1 MSKKQTF
8 DESDEGVYHVEVIT
22 SARVNE
28 DAEWEYLVSWAGYS
42 SDEDSWEPAENVV
55 QCDRL
60 LSSFWKH
67 IGIDDQDY
75 SPGDRFDAQPS
86 WIEREREF
94 FANQWGKVKKKKRAS
109 RNKHYSFTISSSGS
123 KKGKMEKN
131 KSLQE
136 FVQRQNDAQSDDS
149 TETGD
154 SDEIPLSKSQEP
166 KSNEGTLPARR
177 RKSINKQNDDSHVGS
192 RTDSGRKEKKG
203 SKARETSKIYSA
215 PPTTKVIL
223 KGKRR
228 RRLSSPDSGPD
239 DTATAT
245 SGEPPRKLPK
255 TRTFSIS
262 QPVTTIA
269 KPATPIRGGGASNLD
284 SPSSLFSAPSSPA
297 PIHSRPAAPPPP
309 LSLPPALPMPSP
321 PRANVAGP
329 SNRPRQPSS
338 QIKATRKPNWLLQPR
353 IKRFDAPNLKPSSSL
368 PTKALLS
375 GAAKS
380 PEAPQSPTSDGRSSI
395 QTPTSATTTRPFAL
409 DGASGLGMGI
419 DVDEQQSH
427 AHSPQPADPQVP
439 LLPPASMAE
448 TEAFLNDIM
457 PPELSEPMI
466 DGVEPTN
473 RPPVR
478 KSSTA
483 DILKNTHIPRKYK
496 WNGELCINT
505 EKGHKERVCNVS
517 LSDPSE
523 GSMERLRFSICFNSS
538 VSSLLLEKLFSLA
551 ELQCLRPA
559 LTPVAEVAK
568 LGPEGEADTQPL
580 NTLFIHM
587 SSRKLVSCSTIS
599 LDDNQ
604 VALLLVFPATNL
616 VLCKEYNVLPDL
628 RKAGHFIA
636 AIIPWKIVGKKSRTH
651 RLHRDPSDRT
661 HQFFRSGSQEVIQAT
676 ERDLSL
682 TKEPSYHR
690 AFSILGF
697 PKWLYNDLSDPEF
710 KYCIWNKDGD
720 GTQAQPGSETMALKH
735 ILKERPAKDVGLKA
749 DAYVVFVHVGALK
762 TLSAL
767 PALMERRMK
776 RPDVQFMT
784 YGTHHTIPPARWG
797 MRLIYPLG
805 GIATISPSVFVEC
818 PSAAYKLLDMLEQ
831 HPLWD
836 CFVTPGVVALAARQT
851 QGSDPVTE
859 FESGRL
865 KHQDLLSRIGQGQL
879 SLLRTPPHYGSGES
893 ALLAWIT
900 WQQEMSLLDPRGILE
915 WCLRVFSQQFSD
927 YPEEKWTVR
936 VLDELSSVL
945 TSLQMQPSIMD
956 QYRRY
961 VVITGKQD
969 KVGYDR
975 SGFEWTAID
984 AFNFRDDFI
993 SKESMDDLRSWAN
1006 VEMMI

>member
-1 MSKKQTF
+1 MGGKQTL

-42 SDEDSWEPAENVV
+42 SDEDSWEPAENVI

-75 SPGDRFDAQPS
+75 SPGDKFDAQPS
-86 WIEREREF
+86 WIKREREF

-109 RNKHYSFTISSSGS
+109 RNKHYSFTISSAGS

-154 SDEIPLSKSQEP
+154 SDEIPLSKFQEP
-166 KSNEGTLPARR
+166 KSNESTLPARR
-177 RKSINKQNDDSHVGS
+177 RKSINRQNDDTHVGS
-192 RTDSGRKEKKG
+192 RTGDNSGRKEKKG
-203 SKARETSKIYSA
+203 SRARETSKTTSA
-215 PPTTKVIL
+215 PPTTKAIL

-228 RRLSSPDSGPD
+228 RRLSSPDSGPELD

-255 TRTFSIS
+255 TRTFSVS

-269 KPATPIRGGGASNLD
+269 KPATPMRGGDASN
-284 SPSSLFSAPSSPA
+284 
-297 PIHSRPAAPPPP
+297 PP
-309 LSLPPALPMPSP
+309 LSLPPPMPSP
-321 PRANVAGP
+321 PRTNVAGP
-329 SNRPRQPSS
+329 SSRPRQLSS
-338 QIKATRKPNWLLQPR
+338 QIKATRKPNWLLQPK

-380 PEAPQSPTSDGRSSI
+380 PEVSQSPTSDARSSI
-395 QTPTSATTTRPFAL
+395 QTPTSATTPRPFAL

-419 DVDEQQSH
+419 DVDVQQSH
-427 AHSPQPADPQVP
+427 AHPSQPTDPQVP

-457 PPELSEPMI
+457 PPECTSPSET
-466 DGVEPTN
+466 GVESN
-473 RPPVR
+473 RLPVR

-483 DILKNTHIPRKYK
+483 DILKYVDRPHEFRVAYIFGTA
-496 WNGELCINT
+496 ELCINT
-505 EKGHKERVCNVS
+505 EKGHKERVCN
-517 LSDPSE
+517 

-538 VSSLLLEKLFSLA
+538 EKLFSLA

-559 LTPVAEVAK
+559 LTPVAEIVK

-587 SSRKLVSCSTIS
+587 SSRKLVSCSTVS

-616 VLCKEYNVLPDL
+616 VLCKEYNVLPEL

-636 AIIPWKIVGKKSRTH
+636 ALLPWKIVGKKSRTH
-651 RLHRDPSDRT
+651 RMHRDPSDRA

-682 TKEPSYHR
+682 IKEPSYHR

-697 PKWLYNDLSDPEF
+697 PKWLYKDLSDPEF

-720 GTQAQPGSETMALKH
+720 GSQAQPGSETMALKH

-818 PSAAYKLLDMLEQ
+818 PSAAYKLLDMLEH

-836 CFVTPGVVALAARQT
+836 CFVTPGVVALAARQS

-859 FESGRL
+859 FERWVVSLPLLRKFTERVIRGEL

-900 WQQEMSLLDPRGILE
+900 WQQEMSLLDPHGILK
-915 WCLRVFSQQFSD
+915 WCLRIFNQQFSE
-927 YPEEKWTVR
+927 YPEEKWTPR

-984 AFNFRDDFI
+984 GFNFRDDFI

-1006 VEMMI
+1006 VEMMM